1 MILAQLAGY
10 SLIHLLIVIIIVA
23 ACVGIAMVVLRQA
36 GITVPPF
43 IITIGWIVLAA
54 AVGILAIRFVA
65 GL

>member
-1 MILAQLAGY
+1 MIGY
-10 SLIHLLIVIIIVA
+10 SLIHILIVIIIVA

-43 IITIGWIVLAA
+43 IVTIAWIVLAA
-54 AVGILAIRFVA
+54 VVGICAIRLVA

>member
-23 ACVGIAMVVLRQA
+23 ACVGIAMVVLKQA
-36 GITVPPF
+36 GIVVPPF

>member
-1 MILAQLAGY
+1 MIGY
-10 SLIHLLIVIIIVA
+10 SLIHILIVIIVVA

-36 GITVPPF
+36 GITVPAF